1 MLTGEAGVLRGVM
14 SRRTLLHAGMLAGGA
29 LAGRSLS
36 AGELLTGGTA
46 KQVVLLFMWGGPSQ
60 IDTFDPKPHAPS
72 EIRGPFAT
80 IPTNVPGIQISE
92 HFQQLA
98 ARTDKLCLVRS
109 MTHDD
114 PAHLSSAHTLLTGQ
128 LPPVNYSDN
137 EPPSDR
143 DTPHIG
149 SVMSALR
156 PATGAL
162 PSSVVMPWQVF
173 HPSAPGGRA
182 PGQHGGWLGRQY
194 DPFYVLGD
202 PNLAD
207 WRVPALTLI
216 DGQSPER
223 LSARQHL
230 LSTLETQ
237 RRLVETQ
244 PARRVSHQQTQAFG
258 LLTSAVVRG
267 AFDLQQETAATRD
280 RYGRNIHGQC
290 VLLARRLIDHGVPFV
305 AVNWHNDGQNFWD
318 THGNNF
324 NRLKNDLI
332 PPSDRAFA
340 SLLDDLSAS
349 GKLDETLIVWAG
361 EFGRAPKING
371 STGRD
376 HHPRCYTSVLAGGGV
391 RGGQIYGKSDEFAG
405 LPADN
410 PVTPHDLAAT
420 IYHALGV
427 PESTTLPDNTQRPHH
442 LYAGRP
448 LTSIFGGV

>member
-1 MLTGEAGVLRGVM
+1 MDWLGHDRV

-29 LAGRSLS
+29 FAGRSLS
-36 AGELLTGGTA
+36 AGEALSGGTA

-60 IDTFDPKPHAPS
+60 IDTFDPKPHAPK

-98 ARTDKLCLVRS
+98 ARSDKLCFIRS

-143 DTPHIG
+143 DTPHMG

-202 PNLAD
+202 PNLPD

-223 LSARQHL
+223 LSARQQL
-230 LSTLETQ
+230 LLTLETQ
-237 RRLVETQ
+237 QRRLGETQ
-244 PARRVSHQQTQAFG
+244 PARRVTHEQSQAFG

-305 AVNWHNDGQNFWD
+305 AVNWHNDGHNFWD

-324 NRLKNDLI
+324 NRLKDDLI

-349 GKLDETLIVWAG
+349 GKLQDTLVIWAG

-391 RGGQIYGKSDEFAG
+391 KGGQVYGKSDEFAA

-427 PESTTLPDNTQRPHH
+427 PEGMTLPDSTQRPHSV
-442 LYAGRP
+442 YSGRP
-448 LTSIFGGV
+448 LTSLFG

>member
-1 MLTGEAGVLRGVM
+1 MHGGI
-14 SRRTLLHAGMLAGGA
+14 SRRTLLQASALSSGLLATRA
-29 LAGRSLS
+29 LAG
-36 AGELLTGGTA
+36 ADAFTGGSA

-60 IDTFDPKPHAPS
+60 IDTFDPKPHAPT

-92 HFQQLA
+92 HFHRIA
-98 ARTDKLCLVRS
+98 ARMDKLCLIRS

-137 EPPSDR
+137 EPPSER
-143 DTPHIG
+143 DTPHFG
-149 SVMSALR
+149 SVMNALR
-156 PATGAL
+156 PARGAL
-162 PSSVVMPWQVF
+162 PTSVVLPWQVF

-182 PGQHGGWLGRQY
+182 PGQHGGWLGRQH

-202 PNLAD
+202 PNLPN
-207 WRVPALTLI
+207 WSVPALTLI

-223 LSARQHL
+223 LSARQQL
-230 LSTLETQ
+230 LATLDSQQ
-237 RRLVETQ
+237 RTATTS
-244 PARRVSHQQTQAFG
+244 PARRITHEQSQAFG

-267 AFDLQQETAATRD
+267 AFDLKQETAATRD

-290 VLLARRLIDHGVPFV
+290 VLLARRLIDHDVPFV

-324 NRLKNDLI
+324 NRLKKDLI
-332 PPSDRAFA
+332 PPSDMAFSA
-340 SLLDDLSAS
+340 LLDDLAAS
-349 GKLDETLIVWAG
+349 GKLKDTLVIWAG
-361 EFGRAPKING
+361 EFGRAPRING

-391 RGGQIYGKSDEFAG
+391 GGGQVYGKSDEFAG
-405 LPADN
+405 LPADS
-410 PVTPHDLAAT
+410 PVSPHDLAAT
-420 IYHALGV
+420 IYHAVGI
-427 PESTTLPDNTQRPHH
+427 PEDTALADQSQRPHR
-442 LYAGRP
+442 LYAGQP
-448 LTSIFGGV
+448 LTSIFTGG